1 MGKVALLS
9 QKDAIVELFVYQK
22 VSRKTNKLSPYWSF
36 FIPFFESIYTKR
48 VKFMGRKRKNSPNV
62 QVYGV
67 PFRVTEMKA
76 TTKGQT
82 RWYVSMREPD
92 GSVLHGENVGN
103 LITAK
108 NMTDAAIIKAA
119 EKIICKHSGQVL
131 EWLQSGQLRE
141 ATPELL
147 LLVLPE
153 ESIERVYGK
162 RDEKHRELVRQAVK
176 MLPPLPE
183 LQEKMEAVTFRA
195 VKAVAANQE
204 KGDILKRALNR
215 LYDEAVEQRLLKEN
229 MVKKLLVTVRS
240 EVEKADRNMRQRILT
255 FEEMRLLTD
264 LCIEGMK
271 TDIRY
276 AAVLLHLTTGVKTG
290 ELCGLNIDNLMRYKD
305 VVYIEIGAKYVQ
317 KRGKVAEW
325 KPYERE
331 SGKVRRIPCTP
342 LAQAALSVLLK
353 SRLEAGAKVD
363 APLIVGE
370 GGRRWD
376 VLKLRAFEKELLQ
389 KVVPEYAK
397 VSRTD
402 VIRASFEH
410 YCRAV
415 CGMSDGQTQ
424 KILGRK
430 AAQTYEEWYA
440 DYNARIALM
449 TLEAQLRRCH
459 KSLICDE
466 GKWHIAAHLHLRM
479 KRGASVQIQTEH
491 GVKIEKI

>member
-1 MGKVALLS
+1 M
-9 QKDAIVELFVYQK
+9 
-22 VSRKTNKLSPYWSF
+22 
-36 FIPFFESIYTKR
+36 
-48 VKFMGRKRKNSPNV
+48 
-62 QVYGV
+62 
-67 PFRVTEMKA
+67 TEMEMTA
-76 TTKGQT
+76 KGQD
-82 RWYVSMREPD
+82 RCYISMRQPD
-92 GSVLHGENVGN
+92 GSILHDKGVNK

-108 NMTDAAIIKAA
+108 GIKDAAVIKAA
-119 EKIICKHSGQVL
+119 ENIIRKHSGQVL
-131 EWLQSGQLRE
+131 GWLRAGQMKE

-162 RDEKHRELVRQAVK
+162 SDEEHRELVRQVVRI
-176 MLPPLPE
+176 LPPLPE
-183 LQEKMEAVTFRA
+183 LQKKMETMTLRA
-195 VKAVAANQE
+195 VKEVAANKE
-204 KGDILKRALNR
+204 KGDVLKRALNR
-215 LYDEAVEQRLLKEN
+215 LYDEAAIWGVIKEN
-229 MVKKLLVTVRS
+229 AAKKVLITVRS
-240 EVEKADRNMRQRILT
+240 EGEKADKNINQRALSL
-255 FEEMRLLTD
+255 EEMRMLTAS
-264 LCIEGMK
+264 CIEGMR
-271 TDIRY
+271 TDAKC

-376 VLKLRAFEKELLQ
+376 VLKLRAFEKEVLQ

-397 VSRTD
+397 ISRTD
-402 VIRASFEH
+402 VIRTSFEH
-410 YCRAV
+410 YCRV
-415 CGMSDGQTQ
+415 ICGMSDGSAQ
-424 KILGRK
+424 KLLGCK
-430 AAQTYEEWYA
+430 AAQTYEEWYC
-440 DYNARIALM
+440 DYSSKVALM

>member
-1 MGKVALLS
+1 
-9 QKDAIVELFVYQK
+9 
-22 VSRKTNKLSPYWSF
+22 
-36 FIPFFESIYTKR
+36 
-48 VKFMGRKRKNSPNV
+48 MGRKRKNSPNMKV
-62 QVYGV
+62 HGV
-67 PFRVTEMKA
+67 LFRVTEMEMTA
-76 TTKGQT
+76 KGQD
-82 RWYVSMREPD
+82 RCYISMRQPD
-92 GSVLHGENVGN
+92 GSILHDKGVNK

-108 NMTDAAIIKAA
+108 GIKDAAVIKAA
-119 EKIICKHSGQVL
+119 ENIIRKHSGQVL
-131 EWLQSGQLRE
+131 GWLRAGQMKE

-147 LLVLPE
+147 LIVLPE

-162 RDEKHRELVRQAVK
+162 SDEAHRELVRQAVRI
-176 MLPPLPE
+176 LPSLPK
-183 LQEKMEAVTFRA
+183 LQEKMETMTLRA
-195 VKAVAANQE
+195 VKEVAANKE
-204 KGDILKRALNR
+204 KGDVLKRALNR
-215 LYDEAVEQRLLKEN
+215 LYDEAAIWGVIKEN
-229 MVKKLLVTVRS
+229 TAKNVLITVRS

-264 LCIEGMK
+264 LCIEGMR
-271 TDIRY
+271 TDAKY

-305 VVYIEIGAKYVQ
+305 VVYIEIGAKSVQ

-325 KPYERE
+325 KPYDRE
-331 SGKVRRIPCTP
+331 SGKQRRIPCTP

-397 VSRTD
+397 ISRTD
-402 VIRASFEH
+402 LIRTSFEH

-424 KILGRK
+424 KILGCK

-440 DYNARIALM
+440 DYNSRVALI
-449 TLEAQLRRCH
+449 TLCAQLTRFHNLLAEKGDRW
-459 KSLICDE
+459 KV
-466 GKWHIAAHLHLRM
+466 AMHLHLRV
-479 KRGASVQIQTEH
+479 KRGASVKIQTEH
-491 GVKIEKI
+491 GIKIEKWQCVSREALFYACR

>member
-1 MGKVALLS
+1 MYIKKVNS
-9 QKDAIVELFVYQK
+9 
-22 VSRKTNKLSPYWSF
+22 KTNKRMAYWSF

-48 VKFMGRKRKNSPNV
+48 VGIVGRKCKNSPNMK
-62 QVYGV
+62 VYGV
-67 PFRVTEMKA
+67 PFRVTEMEMTA
-76 TTKGQT
+76 KGQD
-82 RWYVSMREPD
+82 RCYISMRQPD
-92 GSVLHGENVGN
+92 GSILHDKGVNK

-108 NMTDAAIIKAA
+108 GIKDAAVIKAA
-119 EKIICKHSGQVL
+119 ENIIRKHSGQVL
-131 EWLQSGQLRE
+131 EWLRAGRLKE

-162 RDEKHRELVRQAVK
+162 RDEKHRELVRQAVRI
-176 MLPPLPE
+176 LPPLPE
-183 LQEKMEAVTFRA
+183 LQEKMETVTLRA
-195 VKAVAANQE
+195 VKEVAANKE
-204 KGDILKRALNR
+204 EVAVLKRALNR
-215 LYDEAVEQRLLKEN
+215 LYDETVCWEIIEEN
-229 MVKKLLVTVRS
+229 VAKNVLITVRS
-240 EVEKADRNMRQRILT
+240 EGEKADKNINQRALSL
-255 FEEMRLLTD
+255 EEMRMLTA
-264 LCIEGMK
+264 LCIEGMEA
-271 TDIRY
+271 DIRY

-305 VVYIEIGAKYVQ
+305 VVYIAIGAKSAQ
-317 KRGKVAEW
+317 KRGKAAVW
-325 KPYERE
+325 KPYDRE
-331 SGKVRRIPCTP
+331 IGKLRRIPCTP

-376 VLKLRAFEKELLQ
+376 VLKLRAFEKEVLQ

-397 VSRTD
+397 ISRTD
-402 VIRASFEH
+402 VIRTSFEH

-424 KILGRK
+424 KILGCK

-440 DYNARIALM
+440 DYSARIALM

-459 KSLICDE
+459 KSLIYDE

>member
-1 MGKVALLS
+1 MYIKKVNS
-9 QKDAIVELFVYQK
+9 
-22 VSRKTNKLSPYWSF
+22 KTNKRMAYWSF

-48 VKFMGRKRKNSPNV
+48 VRIVGRKRKNSPNV

-76 TTKGQT
+76 TTKGQI

-92 GSVLHGENVGN
+92 GSVLHGENVGK
-103 LITAK
+103 LVTAK
-108 NMTDAAIIKAA
+108 SVKAEAVIKAA
-119 EKIICKHSGQVL
+119 ESIIRENSERVL
-131 EWLQSGQLRE
+131 EWLRAGRLKE

-162 RDEKHRELVRQAVK
+162 SDEEHRELVRQVVK
-176 MLPPLPE
+176 LLPPISE
-183 LQEKMEAVTFRA
+183 LQEKMETVTLRA
-195 VKAVAANQE
+195 VEKVVAVKE
-204 KGDILKRALNR
+204 KGSVVKRVLNR
-215 LYDEAVEQRLLKEN
+215 LYDEAVAQGILQEN
-229 MVKKLLVTVRS
+229 NVKKLLVTVRS
-240 EVEKADRNMRQRILT
+240 EGEKADKNINQRALSL
-255 FEEMRLLTD
+255 EEMRMLTA
-264 LCIEGMK
+264 LCIEGMQ

-276 AAVLLHLTTGVKTG
+276 ATVLLHLTTGVKTG

-305 VVYIEIGAKYVQ
+305 AVYIEIGAKSVQ
-317 KRGKVAEW
+317 NRGKVAEW

-331 SGKVRRIPCTP
+331 SGKLRRIPCTP

-353 SRLEAGAKVD
+353 PRLEAGAKVD

-376 VLKLRAFEKELLQ
+376 VLKLRAFEKEVLQ

-397 VSRTD
+397 ISRTD
-402 VIRASFEH
+402 VIRTSFEH
-410 YCRAV
+410 YCRAA

-424 KILGRK
+424 KILGCK

-440 DYNARIALM
+440 DYSARIALM
-449 TLEAQLRRCH
+449 TLDAQLRRYH
-459 KSLICDE
+459 NLLTEKEDRW
-466 GKWHIAAHLHLRM
+466 KVAMHLHLRV
-479 KRGASVQIQTEH
+479 KRGASVKIQTEH

>member
-1 MGKVALLS
+1 M
-9 QKDAIVELFVYQK
+9 
-22 VSRKTNKLSPYWSF
+22 
-36 FIPFFESIYTKR
+36 
-48 VKFMGRKRKNSPNV
+48 
-62 QVYGV
+62 
-67 PFRVTEMKA
+67 TEMEMTA
-76 TTKGQT
+76 KGQD
-82 RWYVSMREPD
+82 RCYISMRQPD
-92 GSVLHGENVGN
+92 GSILHGEGVSK
-103 LITAK
+103 LVTAK
-108 NMTDAAIIKAA
+108 SVKAEVVIKAA
-119 EKIICKHSGQVL
+119 ENIICKHSNMVL
-131 EWLQSGQLRE
+131 EWLRSGQLKE

-153 ESIERVYGK
+153 ESVTSIYGK
-162 RDEKHRELVRQAVK
+162 NDERRRELVRCAAK
-176 MLPPLPE
+176 LLPPLPE

-195 VKAVAANQE
+195 VEKVAVNRGEDDA
-204 KGDILKRALNR
+204 LKRALNR
-215 LYDEAVEQRLLKEN
+215 LYDEAVAQGILQEN
-229 MVKKLLVTVRS
+229 NVKKLLVTVRS
-240 EVEKADRNMRQRILT
+240 EGEKADKNINQRALSL
-255 FEEMRLLTD
+255 EEMRMLTA
-264 LCIEGMK
+264 LCIEGMQ

-276 AAVLLHLTTGVKTG
+276 AAILLHLTTGVKTG

-353 SRLEAGAKVD
+353 PRLEAGAKVD

-376 VLKLRAFEKELLQ
+376 VLKLRAFEKEVLQ
-389 KVVPEYAK
+389 KAVPEYAK
-397 VSRTD
+397 ISRTD
-402 VIRASFEH
+402 VIRTSFEH

-424 KILGRK
+424 KILGCK

-440 DYNARIALM
+440 DYSARIALM
-449 TLEAQLRRCH
+449 TLDAQLRRYH
-459 KSLICDE
+459 NLLT
-466 GKWHIAAHLHLRM
+466 GKEDRWKVAMHLHLRV
-479 KRGASVQIQTEH
+479 KRGASVKIQTEH

>member
-1 MGKVALLS
+1 MYIKKVNS
-9 QKDAIVELFVYQK
+9 
-22 VSRKTNKLSPYWSF
+22 KTNKRMAYWSF

-48 VKFMGRKRKNSPNV
+48 VRIVGRKRKNSPNV

-76 TTKGQT
+76 TTKGQI

-92 GSVLHGENVGN
+92 GSVLHGENVGK
-103 LITAK
+103 LVTAK
-108 NMTDAAIIKAA
+108 SVKAEAVIKAA
-119 EKIICKHSGQVL
+119 ESIIRENSERVL
-131 EWLQSGQLRE
+131 EWLRVGRLKE

-162 RDEKHRELVRQAVK
+162 SDEEHRELVRQVVK
-176 MLPPLPE
+176 LLPPISE
-183 LQEKMEAVTFRA
+183 LQEKMETVTLRA
-195 VKAVAANQE
+195 VEKVVAVKE
-204 KGDILKRALNR
+204 KGSVVKRVLNR
-215 LYDEAVEQRLLKEN
+215 LYDEAAIWGVIKEN
-229 MVKKLLVTVRS
+229 AAKKVLITVRS
-240 EVEKADRNMRQRILT
+240 EGEKADKNINQRALSL
-255 FEEMRLLTD
+255 EEMRMLTAS
-264 LCIEGMK
+264 CIEGMR
-271 TDIRY
+271 TDAKC

-376 VLKLRAFEKELLQ
+376 VLKLRAFEKEVLQ

-397 VSRTD
+397 ISRTD
-402 VIRASFEH
+402 VIRTSFEH
-410 YCRAV
+410 YCRV
-415 CGMSDGQTQ
+415 ICGMSDGSAQ
-424 KILGRK
+424 KLLGCK
-430 AAQTYEEWYA
+430 AAQTYEEWYC
-440 DYNARIALM
+440 DYSSKVALM

>member
-1 MGKVALLS
+1 MV
-9 QKDAIVELFVYQK
+9 
-22 VSRKTNKLSPYWSF
+22 F

-48 VKFMGRKRKNSPNV
+48 VRIVGRKRKNSPNMKV
-62 QVYGV
+62 HGV
-67 PFRVTEMKA
+67 LFRVTEMEMTA
-76 TTKGQT
+76 KGQD
-82 RWYVSMREPD
+82 RCYISMRQPD
-92 GSVLHGENVGN
+92 GSILHDKGVNK

-108 NMTDAAIIKAA
+108 GIKDAAVIKAA
-119 EKIICKHSGQVL
+119 ENIIRKHSGQVL
-131 EWLQSGQLRE
+131 GWLRAGRLQK
-141 ATPELL
+141 ATPTLL

-162 RDEKHRELVRQAVK
+162 SDEAHRELVRQAVRI
-176 MLPPLPE
+176 LPPLPE
-183 LQEKMEAVTFRA
+183 LQEKMETMTLRA
-195 VKAVAANQE
+195 VKEVAANKE
-204 KGDILKRALNR
+204 EVDVLKRALNR
-215 LYDEAVEQRLLKEN
+215 LYDEAANWGVIKEN
-229 MVKKLLVTVRS
+229 AAKKVLITVRS
-240 EVEKADRNMRQRILT
+240 EGEKADKNINQRALSL
-255 FEEMRLLTD
+255 EEMRMLTA
-264 LCIEGMK
+264 LCIEGMQ

-276 AAVLLHLTTGVKTG
+276 ASVLLHLTTGVKTG

-305 VVYIEIGAKYVQ
+305 VVYIEIGAKSVQ

-353 SRLEAGAKVD
+353 PRLEVDAKVD
-363 APLIVGE
+363 APLIVDE
-370 GGRRWD
+370 NRRRWD

-397 VSRTD
+397 ISRTD
-402 VIRASFEH
+402 VIRTSFEY

-415 CGMSDGQTQ
+415 CGMPDGQVQ
-424 KILGRK
+424 KILGCK
-430 AAQTYEEWYA
+430 ATQTYEEWYA

-466 GKWHIAAHLHLRM
+466 GKWHIAAHLHLRV
-479 KRGASVQIQTEH
+479 KRGASVKIQTEH
-491 GVKIEKI
+491 GIKIEKW

>member
-1 MGKVALLS
+1 
-9 QKDAIVELFVYQK
+9 
-22 VSRKTNKLSPYWSF
+22 
-36 FIPFFESIYTKR
+36 
-48 VKFMGRKRKNSPNV
+48 MGRKCKNSPNM

-76 TTKGQT
+76 TTKGQI
-82 RWYVSMREPD
+82 RWYISMREPD
-92 GSVLHGENVGN
+92 GSVLHGENVGK
-103 LITAK
+103 LVTAK
-108 NMTDAAIIKAA
+108 SMKAEVVIKAT
-119 EKIICKHSGQVL
+119 ESIIRENGERVL
-131 EWLQSGQLRE
+131 EWLRAGRLKE

-162 RDEKHRELVRQAVK
+162 CDEKHRELVRQVVRI
-176 MLPPLPE
+176 LPPLPE
-183 LQEKMEAVTFRA
+183 LQENMETMTLRA
-195 VKAVAANQE
+195 VKEVAANKE
-204 KGDILKRALNR
+204 KGDVLKRALNR
-215 LYDEAVEQRLLKEN
+215 LYDEAAIWGVIKEN
-229 MVKKLLVTVRS
+229 TAKNVLITVRS
-240 EVEKADRNMRQRILT
+240 EGEKADRNMNQRSLALD
-255 FEEMRLLTD
+255 EMRMLTAS
-264 LCIEGMK
+264 CIEGMR
-271 TDIRY
+271 TDAKY

-397 VSRTD
+397 ISRTD
-402 VIRASFEH
+402 VIRTSFEY

-415 CGMSDGQTQ
+415 CGMPDGQVQ
-424 KILGRK
+424 KILGCK
-430 AAQTYEEWYA
+430 ATQAYEEWYA

>member
-1 MGKVALLS
+1 MYIKKVNS
-9 QKDAIVELFVYQK
+9 
-22 VSRKTNKLSPYWSF
+22 KTNKRMAYWSF

-48 VKFMGRKRKNSPNV
+48 VRIVGRKRKNSPNV

-76 TTKGQT
+76 TTKGQI

-92 GSVLHGENVGN
+92 GSVLHGENVGK
-103 LITAK
+103 LVTAK
-108 NMTDAAIIKAA
+108 SVKAEAVIKAA
-119 EKIICKHSGQVL
+119 ESIIRENSERVL
-131 EWLQSGQLRE
+131 EWLRVGRLKE

-162 RDEKHRELVRQAVK
+162 SDEEHRELVRQVVK
-176 MLPPLPE
+176 LLPPISE
-183 LQEKMEAVTFRA
+183 LQEKMETVTLRA
-195 VKAVAANQE
+195 VEKVVAVKE
-204 KGDILKRALNR
+204 KGSVVKRVLNR
-215 LYDEAVEQRLLKEN
+215 LYDEAAIWGVIKEN
-229 MVKKLLVTVRS
+229 AAKKVLITVRS
-240 EVEKADRNMRQRILT
+240 EGEKADKNINQRALSL
-255 FEEMRLLTD
+255 EEMRMLTASCAS
-264 LCIEGMK
+264 CIEGMR
-271 TDIRY
+271 TDAKC

-376 VLKLRAFEKELLQ
+376 VLKLRAFEKEVLQ

-397 VSRTD
+397 ISRTD
-402 VIRASFEH
+402 VIRTSFEH

-424 KILGRK
+424 KILGCK

-440 DYNARIALM
+440 DYSARIALM
-449 TLEAQLRRCH
+449 TLDAQLRRYH
-459 KSLICDE
+459 NLLTEKEDRW
-466 GKWHIAAHLHLRM
+466 KVAMHLHLRV
-479 KRGASVQIQTEH
+479 KRGASVKIQTEH

>member
-1 MGKVALLS
+1 M
-9 QKDAIVELFVYQK
+9 
-22 VSRKTNKLSPYWSF
+22 
-36 FIPFFESIYTKR
+36 
-48 VKFMGRKRKNSPNV
+48 
-62 QVYGV
+62 
-67 PFRVTEMKA
+67 TEMKA
-76 TTKGQT
+76 TTKGQI

-92 GSVLHGENVGN
+92 GSVLHGENVGK
-103 LITAK
+103 LVTAK
-108 NMTDAAIIKAA
+108 SMKAEVVIKAT
-119 EKIICKHSGQVL
+119 ESIIRENGERVL
-131 EWLQSGQLRE
+131 EWLRAGQMKE

-162 RDEKHRELVRQAVK
+162 CDEKHRELVRQVVRI
-176 MLPPLPE
+176 LPPLPE

-195 VKAVAANQE
+195 VEKVAVNRGEDDA
-204 KGDILKRALNR
+204 LKRALNR
-215 LYDEAVEQRLLKEN
+215 LYDEAVAQGILQEN
-229 MVKKLLVTVRS
+229 NVKKLLVTVRS
-240 EVEKADRNMRQRILT
+240 EGEKADKNINQRALSL
-255 FEEMRLLTD
+255 EEMRMLTA
-264 LCIEGMK
+264 LCIEGMQ

-276 AAVLLHLTTGVKTG
+276 ASVLLHLTTGVKTG

-305 VVYIEIGAKYVQ
+305 AVYIEIGAKSVQ
-317 KRGKVAEW
+317 NRGKVAEW

-397 VSRTD
+397 IARTD
-402 VIRASFEH
+402 VIRTSFEY
-410 YCRAV
+410 YCRAI
-415 CGMSDGQTQ
+415 CGMTDGQVQ
-424 KILGRK
+424 KILGCK
-430 AAQTYEEWYA
+430 AGQTYEEWYA
-440 DYNARIALM
+440 DYNSRVALI
-449 TLEAQLRRCH
+449 TLCAQLTRFHNLLVEKGDRW
-459 KSLICDE
+459 KV
-466 GKWHIAAHLHLRM
+466 AMHLHLRV
-479 KRGASVQIQTEH
+479 KRGASVKIQTEH

>member
-1 MGKVALLS
+1 
-9 QKDAIVELFVYQK
+9 
-22 VSRKTNKLSPYWSF
+22 
-36 FIPFFESIYTKR
+36 
-48 VKFMGRKRKNSPNV
+48 MGRKRKNSPNMK
-62 QVYGV
+62 VYGV

-76 TTKGQT
+76 TTKGQI

-92 GSVLHGENVGN
+92 GSVLHGENVGK
-103 LITAK
+103 LVTAK
-108 NMTDAAIIKAA
+108 NMKAEVVIKAT
-119 EKIICKHSGQVL
+119 ESIIRENGERVL
-131 EWLQSGQLRE
+131 EWLRVGRLKE

-147 LLVLPE
+147 LLALPE

-162 RDEKHRELVRQAVK
+162 SDEEHRELVRQVVK
-176 MLPPLPE
+176 LLPPISE
-183 LQEKMEAVTFRA
+183 LQEKMETVTLRA
-195 VKAVAANQE
+195 VEKVVAVKE
-204 KGDILKRALNR
+204 KGSVVKRALNR
-215 LYDEAVEQRLLKEN
+215 LYDEAVAQGILQEN
-229 MVKKLLVTVRS
+229 NVKKLLVTVRS
-240 EVEKADRNMRQRILT
+240 EGEKADKNINQRALSL
-255 FEEMRLLTD
+255 EEMRMLTA
-264 LCIEGMK
+264 LCIEGMQ

-276 AAVLLHLTTGVKTG
+276 ATVLLHLTTGVKTG

-305 VVYIEIGAKYVQ
+305 AVYIEIGAKSVQ
-317 KRGKVAEW
+317 NRGKVAEW

-331 SGKVRRIPCTP
+331 SGKLRRIPCTP

-353 SRLEAGAKVD
+353 PRLEAGAKVD

-397 VSRTD
+397 ISRTD
-402 VIRASFEH
+402 VIRTSFEH
-410 YCRAV
+410 YCRV
-415 CGMSDGQTQ
+415 ICGMSDGSAQ
-424 KILGRK
+424 KLLGCK
-430 AAQTYEEWYA
+430 AAQTYEEWYC
-440 DYNARIALM
+440 DYSSKVALM

>member
-1 MGKVALLS
+1 
-9 QKDAIVELFVYQK
+9 
-22 VSRKTNKLSPYWSF
+22 
-36 FIPFFESIYTKR
+36 
-48 VKFMGRKRKNSPNV
+48 MGRKRKNSPNMK
-62 QVYGV
+62 VYGV

-76 TTKGQT
+76 TTKGQI

-92 GSVLHGENVGN
+92 GSVLHGENVGK
-103 LITAK
+103 LVTAK
-108 NMTDAAIIKAA
+108 SMKAEAVIKAA
-119 EKIICKHSGQVL
+119 ESIIRENSERVL
-131 EWLQSGQLRE
+131 EWLRVGRLKE

-162 RDEKHRELVRQAVK
+162 SDEEHRELVRQVVK
-176 MLPPLPE
+176 LLPPISE
-183 LQEKMEAVTFRA
+183 LQEKMETVTLRA
-195 VKAVAANQE
+195 VEKVVAVKE
-204 KGDILKRALNR
+204 KGSVVKRVLNR
-215 LYDEAVEQRLLKEN
+215 LYDEAAIWGVIKEN
-229 MVKKLLVTVRS
+229 AAKKVLITVRS
-240 EVEKADRNMRQRILT
+240 EGEKADKNINQRALSL
-255 FEEMRLLTD
+255 EEMRMLTAS
-264 LCIEGMK
+264 CIEGMR
-271 TDIRY
+271 TDAKC

-376 VLKLRAFEKELLQ
+376 VLKLRAFEKEVLQ

-397 VSRTD
+397 ISRTD
-402 VIRASFEH
+402 VIRTSFEH
-410 YCRAV
+410 YCRV
-415 CGMSDGQTQ
+415 ICGMSDGSAQ
-424 KILGRK
+424 KLLGCK
-430 AAQTYEEWYA
+430 AAQTYEEWYC
-440 DYNARIALM
+440 DYSSKVALM

>member
-1 MGKVALLS
+1 
-9 QKDAIVELFVYQK
+9 
-22 VSRKTNKLSPYWSF
+22 
-36 FIPFFESIYTKR
+36 
-48 VKFMGRKRKNSPNV
+48 MGRKRKNSPNEKV
-62 QVYGV
+62 HGV
-67 PFRVTEMKA
+67 SFRVTEMGM
-76 TTKGQT
+76 TTKGQA
-82 RWYVSMREPD
+82 RCYISMRQPD
-92 GSVLHGENVGN
+92 GSILHGKGVNK

-108 NMTDAAIIKAA
+108 GIKDAAVIKAA
-119 EKIICKHSGQVL
+119 ENIIRKHSGQVL

-162 RDEKHRELVRQAVK
+162 SDEEHRELVRQVVK
-176 MLPPLPE
+176 LLPPISE
-183 LQEKMEAVTFRA
+183 LQEKMETVTLRA
-195 VKAVAANQE
+195 VEKVVAVKE
-204 KGDILKRALNR
+204 KGSVVKRVLNR
-215 LYDEAVEQRLLKEN
+215 LYDEAAIWGVIKEN
-229 MVKKLLVTVRS
+229 AAKKVLITVRS
-240 EVEKADRNMRQRILT
+240 EGEKADKNINQRALSL
-255 FEEMRLLTD
+255 EEMRMLTAS
-264 LCIEGMK
+264 CIEGMR
-271 TDIRY
+271 TDAKC

-376 VLKLRAFEKELLQ
+376 VLKLRAFEKEVLQ

-397 VSRTD
+397 ISRTD
-402 VIRASFEH
+402 VIRTSFEH
-410 YCRAV
+410 YCRV
-415 CGMSDGQTQ
+415 ICGMSDGSAQ
-424 KILGRK
+424 KLLGCK
-430 AAQTYEEWYA
+430 AAQTYEEWYC
-440 DYNARIALM
+440 DYSSKVALM

>member
-1 MGKVALLS
+1 
-9 QKDAIVELFVYQK
+9 
-22 VSRKTNKLSPYWSF
+22 
-36 FIPFFESIYTKR
+36 
-48 VKFMGRKRKNSPNV
+48 MGRKRKNSPNMK
-62 QVYGV
+62 VYGV

-76 TTKGQT
+76 TTKGQI

-92 GSVLHGENVGN
+92 GSVLHGENVGK
-103 LITAK
+103 LVTAK
-108 NMTDAAIIKAA
+108 SIKAEA
-119 EKIICKHSGQVL
+119 VIKATESIIRENGERVL
-131 EWLQSGQLRE
+131 EWLRAGRLKE

-147 LLVLPE
+147 LLALPE

-162 RDEKHRELVRQAVK
+162 SDEEHRELVRQVVK
-176 MLPPLPE
+176 LLPPISE
-183 LQEKMEAVTFRA
+183 LQEKMETVTLRA
-195 VKAVAANQE
+195 VEKVVAVKE
-204 KGDILKRALNR
+204 KGSVVKRVLNR
-215 LYDEAVEQRLLKEN
+215 LYDEAVAQGILQEN
-229 MVKKLLVTVRS
+229 NVKKLLVTVRS
-240 EVEKADRNMRQRILT
+240 EGEKADKNINQRALSL
-255 FEEMRLLTD
+255 EEMRMLTA
-264 LCIEGMK
+264 LCIEGMQ

-276 AAVLLHLTTGVKTG
+276 ASVLLHLTTGVKTG

-305 VVYIEIGAKYVQ
+305 AVYIEIGAKSVQ
-317 KRGKVAEW
+317 NRGKVAEW

-376 VLKLRAFEKELLQ
+376 VLKLRAFEKEVLQ

-397 VSRTD
+397 ISRTD
-402 VIRASFEH
+402 VIRTSFEH
-410 YCRAV
+410 YCRV
-415 CGMSDGQTQ
+415 ICGMSDGSAQ
-424 KILGRK
+424 KLLGCK
-430 AAQTYEEWYA
+430 AAQTYEEWYC
-440 DYNARIALM
+440 DYSSKVALM

>member
-1 MGKVALLS
+1 MYIKKVNS
-9 QKDAIVELFVYQK
+9 
-22 VSRKTNKLSPYWSF
+22 KTNKRMAYWSF

-48 VKFMGRKRKNSPNV
+48 VRIVGRKRKNSPNV

-76 TTKGQT
+76 TTKGQI

-92 GSVLHGENVGN
+92 GSVLHGENVGK
-103 LITAK
+103 LVTAK
-108 NMTDAAIIKAA
+108 SVKAEAVIKAA
-119 EKIICKHSGQVL
+119 ESIIRENSERVL
-131 EWLQSGQLRE
+131 EWLRVGRLKE

-162 RDEKHRELVRQAVK
+162 SDEEHRELVRQVVK
-176 MLPPLPE
+176 LLPPISE
-183 LQEKMEAVTFRA
+183 LQEKMETVTLRA
-195 VKAVAANQE
+195 VEKVVAVKE
-204 KGDILKRALNR
+204 KGSVVKRVLNR
-215 LYDEAVEQRLLKEN
+215 LYDEAAIWGVIKEN
-229 MVKKLLVTVRS
+229 AAKKVLITVRS
-240 EVEKADRNMRQRILT
+240 EGEKADKNINQRALSL
-255 FEEMRLLTD
+255 EEMRMLTAS
-264 LCIEGMK
+264 CIEGMR
-271 TDIRY
+271 TDAKC

-376 VLKLRAFEKELLQ
+376 VLKLRAFEKEVLQ

-397 VSRTD
+397 ISRTD
-402 VIRASFEH
+402 VIRTSFEH

-424 KILGRK
+424 KILGCK

-440 DYNARIALM
+440 DYSARIALM
-449 TLEAQLRRCH
+449 TLDAQLRRYH
-459 KSLICDE
+459 NLLTEKEDRW
-466 GKWHIAAHLHLRM
+466 KVAMHLHLRV
-479 KRGASVQIQTEH
+479 KRGASV
-491 GVKIEKI
+491 KIEKI

>member
-1 MGKVALLS
+1 MKEM
-9 QKDAIVELFVYQK
+9 QKTL
-22 VSRKTNKLSPYWSF
+22 
-36 FIPFFESIYTKR
+36 
-48 VKFMGRKRKNSPNV
+48 
-62 QVYGV
+62 
-67 PFRVTEMKA
+67 
-76 TTKGQT
+76 KGQS
-82 RWYVSMREPD
+82 RYYIRMWKPD
-92 GSVLHGENVGN
+92 GAMLHGKEAEKLV
-103 LITAK
+103 TAK
-108 NMTDAAIIKAA
+108 SMTDTTVIKAA
-119 EKIICKHSGQVL
+119 ENIICKHSRQVL
-131 EWLQSGQLRE
+131 EWLRAGQMKE

-162 RDEKHRELVRQAVK
+162 SDEAHRELVRQAVK

-215 LYDEAVEQRLLKEN
+215 LYDEVVEQRLLKEN

-276 AAVLLHLTTGVKTG
+276 AAMLLHLTTGVKTG
-290 ELCGLNIDNLMRYKD
+290 ELCGLNIGDLMRYKD
-305 VVYIEIGAKYVQ
+305 VVYIEIGAKSVQ

-331 SGKVRRIPCTP
+331 SGKLRRIPCTP

-353 SRLEAGAKVD
+353 PRLEVGTKVD
-363 APLIVGE
+363 APLIVDE
-370 GGRRWD
+370 DRRRWD

-397 VSRTD
+397 ISRTD
-402 VIRASFEH
+402 LIRTSFEH
-410 YCRAV
+410 YCRAI
-415 CGMSDGQTQ
+415 CGMTDGQVQ
-424 KILGRK
+424 KILGCK
-430 AAQTYEEWYA
+430 AGQTYEEWYA
-440 DYNARIALM
+440 DYNSRVALI
-449 TLEAQLRRCH
+449 TLCAQLTRFHNLLAEKGDRW
-459 KSLICDE
+459 KV
-466 GKWHIAAHLHLRM
+466 AMHLHLRV
-479 KRGASVQIQTEH
+479 KRGASVKIQTEH
-491 GVKIEKI
+491 GIKIEKW

>member
-1 MGKVALLS
+1 MKVH
-9 QKDAIVELFVYQK
+9 
-22 VSRKTNKLSPYWSF
+22 
-36 FIPFFESIYTKR
+36 
-48 VKFMGRKRKNSPNV
+48 
-62 QVYGV
+62 GV
-67 PFRVTEMKA
+67 LFRVTEMEMTA
-76 TTKGQT
+76 KGQD
-82 RWYVSMREPD
+82 RCYISMRQPD
-92 GSVLHGENVGN
+92 GSILHDKGVNK

-108 NMTDAAIIKAA
+108 GIKDAAVIKAA
-119 EKIICKHSGQVL
+119 ENIIRKHSGQVL
-131 EWLQSGQLRE
+131 GWLRAGRLKE
-141 ATPELL
+141 ATSELL
-147 LLVLPE
+147 LLALPE

-162 RDEKHRELVRQAVK
+162 SDEEHRELVRQVVK
-176 MLPPLPE
+176 LLPPISE
-183 LQEKMEAVTFRA
+183 LQEKMETVTLRA
-195 VKAVAANQE
+195 VEKVVAVKE
-204 KGDILKRALNR
+204 KGSVVKRVLNR
-215 LYDEAVEQRLLKEN
+215 LYDEAVSWGIIEEN
-229 MVKKLLVTVRS
+229 RAKKVLIAVRS
-240 EVEKADRNMRQRILT
+240 EGEKADKNLNQRALSL
-255 FEEMRLLTD
+255 EEMRMLTA
-264 LCIEGMK
+264 LCIEGMEA
-271 TDIRY
+271 DIRY

-290 ELCGLNIDNLMRYKD
+290 ELCGLNIGDLMRYKD

-397 VSRTD
+397 ISRTD
-402 VIRASFEH
+402 VIRTSFEH

-424 KILGRK
+424 KILGCK

-440 DYNARIALM
+440 DYSARIALM
-449 TLEAQLRRCH
+449 TLDAQLRRYH
-459 KSLICDE
+459 NLLTKKEDRW
-466 GKWHIAAHLHLRM
+466 KVAMHLHLRV
-479 KRGASVQIQTEH
+479 KRGASVKIQTEH

>member
-1 MGKVALLS
+1 MWK
-9 QKDAIVELFVYQK
+9 
-22 VSRKTNKLSPYWSF
+22 
-36 FIPFFESIYTKR
+36 
-48 VKFMGRKRKNSPNV
+48 
-62 QVYGV
+62 
-67 PFRVTEMKA
+67 
-76 TTKGQT
+76 
-82 RWYVSMREPD
+82 PD
-92 GSVLHGENVGN
+92 GAMLHGKEAEKLV
-103 LITAK
+103 TAK
-108 NMTDAAIIKAA
+108 SMTDTTVIKAA
-119 EKIICKHSGQVL
+119 ENIICKHSRQVL
-131 EWLQSGQLRE
+131 EWLQAGRLKE

-162 RDEKHRELVRQAVK
+162 SDEAHRELVRQAVK

-183 LQEKMEAVTFRA
+183 LQEKMETMTLRA
-195 VKAVAANQE
+195 VKEVAANKE
-204 KGDILKRALNR
+204 KGDVLKRTLNR
-215 LYDEAVEQRLLKEN
+215 LYDEAAIWGVIKEN
-229 MVKKLLVTVRS
+229 TAKNVLITVRS
-240 EVEKADRNMRQRILT
+240 ESEKADRNINQRILT
-255 FEEMRLLTD
+255 IEEMRLLTA
-264 LCIEGMK
+264 LCIEGME
-271 TDIRY
+271 TDTRY

-290 ELCGLNIDNLMRYKD
+290 ELCGLNTDNLMRYKD
-305 VVYIEIGAKYVQ
+305 VVYIEIGAKSVQ

-353 SRLEAGAKVD
+353 QRLEVGAKVN

-397 VSRTD
+397 ISRTD
-402 VIRASFEH
+402 VIRTSFEY

-415 CGMSDGQTQ
+415 CGMPDGQVQ
-424 KILGRK
+424 KILGCK
-430 AAQTYEEWYA
+430 ATQTYEEWYA

-459 KSLICDE
+459 KRLICDE

>member
-1 MGKVALLS
+1 
-9 QKDAIVELFVYQK
+9 
-22 VSRKTNKLSPYWSF
+22 
-36 FIPFFESIYTKR
+36 
-48 VKFMGRKRKNSPNV
+48 MGRKRKNSPNEKV
-62 QVYGV
+62 HGV
-67 PFRVTEMKA
+67 PFRVTEMGM
-76 TTKGQT
+76 TTKGQA
-82 RWYVSMREPD
+82 RCYISMRQPD
-92 GSVLHGENVGN
+92 GSILHGKGVNK

-108 NMTDAAIIKAA
+108 GIKDAAVIKAA
-119 EKIICKHSGQVL
+119 ENIIRKHSGQVL
-131 EWLQSGQLRE
+131 GWLRAGQMKE

-162 RDEKHRELVRQAVK
+162 SDEAHRELVRQAVK

-264 LCIEGMK
+264 LCIEGMR
-271 TDIRY
+271 TDAKC

-305 VVYIEIGAKYVQ
+305 VVYIAIGAKSAQ
-317 KRGKVAEW
+317 KRGKAAVW
-325 KPYERE
+325 KPYDRE
-331 SGKVRRIPCTP
+331 SGKLRRIPCTP

-353 SRLEAGAKVD
+353 PRLAAGAKVD

-370 GGRRWD
+370 DGRRWD

-397 VSRTD
+397 ISRTD
-402 VIRASFEH
+402 VIRTSFEH
-410 YCRAV
+410 YCRV
-415 CGMSDGQTQ
+415 ICGMSDGSAQ
-424 KILGRK
+424 KLLGCK
-430 AAQTYEEWYA
+430 AAQTYEEWYC
-440 DYNARIALM
+440 DYSSKVALM

>member
-1 MGKVALLS
+1 
-9 QKDAIVELFVYQK
+9 
-22 VSRKTNKLSPYWSF
+22 
-36 FIPFFESIYTKR
+36 
-48 VKFMGRKRKNSPNV
+48 
-62 QVYGV
+62 
-67 PFRVTEMKA
+67 MKA
-76 TTKGQT
+76 EA
-82 RWYVSMREPD
+82 V
-92 GSVLHGENVGN
+92 
-103 LITAK
+103 
-108 NMTDAAIIKAA
+108 IKAA
-119 EKIICKHSGQVL
+119 ESIIRENSERVL
-131 EWLQSGQLRE
+131 EWLRVGRLKE

-162 RDEKHRELVRQAVK
+162 SDEEHRELVRQVVK
-176 MLPPLPE
+176 LLPPISE
-183 LQEKMEAVTFRA
+183 LQEKMETVTLRA
-195 VKAVAANQE
+195 VEKVVAVKE
-204 KGDILKRALNR
+204 KGSVVKRVLNR
-215 LYDEAVEQRLLKEN
+215 LYDEAVSWGIIEEN
-229 MVKKLLVTVRS
+229 RAKKVLIAVRS
-240 EVEKADRNMRQRILT
+240 EGEKADKNINQRALSL
-255 FEEMRLLTD
+255 EEMRMLTAS
-264 LCIEGMK
+264 CIEGMR
-271 TDIRY
+271 TDAKC

-376 VLKLRAFEKELLQ
+376 VLKLRAFEKEVLQ

-397 VSRTD
+397 ISRTD
-402 VIRASFEH
+402 VIRTSFEH

-424 KILGRK
+424 KILGCK

-440 DYNARIALM
+440 DYSARIALM
-449 TLEAQLRRCH
+449 TLDAQLRRYH
-459 KSLICDE
+459 NLLTEKEDRW
-466 GKWHIAAHLHLRM
+466 KVAMHLHLRV
-479 KRGASVQIQTEH
+479 KRGASVKIQTEH

>member
-1 MGKVALLS
+1 M
-9 QKDAIVELFVYQK
+9 
-22 VSRKTNKLSPYWSF
+22 
-36 FIPFFESIYTKR
+36 
-48 VKFMGRKRKNSPNV
+48 
-62 QVYGV
+62 
-67 PFRVTEMKA
+67 
-76 TTKGQT
+76 
-82 RWYVSMREPD
+82 
-92 GSVLHGENVGN
+92 
-103 LITAK
+103 
-108 NMTDAAIIKAA
+108 
-119 EKIICKHSGQVL
+119 
-131 EWLQSGQLRE
+131 
-141 ATPELL
+141 
-147 LLVLPE
+147 
-153 ESIERVYGK
+153 
-162 RDEKHRELVRQAVK
+162 
-176 MLPPLPE
+176 
-183 LQEKMEAVTFRA
+183 
-195 VKAVAANQE
+195 
-204 KGDILKRALNR
+204 
-215 LYDEAVEQRLLKEN
+215 
-229 MVKKLLVTVRS
+229 RS

-290 ELCGLNIDNLMRYKD
+290 ELCGLNIGDLMRYKD
-305 VVYIEIGAKYVQ
+305 VVYIEIGAKSVQ

-331 SGKVRRIPCTP
+331 SGKLRRIPCTP

-397 VSRTD
+397 ISRTD
-402 VIRASFEH
+402 VIRTSFEY

-415 CGMSDGQTQ
+415 CGMPDGQVQ
-424 KILGRK
+424 KILGCK
-430 AAQTYEEWYA
+430 ATQTYEEWYA

-449 TLEAQLRRCH
+449 TLEAQLWRCH

>member
-1 MGKVALLS
+1 MV
-9 QKDAIVELFVYQK
+9 
-22 VSRKTNKLSPYWSF
+22 F

-48 VKFMGRKRKNSPNV
+48 VRIVGRKRKNSPNV

-76 TTKGQT
+76 TTKGQI

-92 GSVLHGENVGN
+92 GSVLHGENIGKLV
-103 LITAK
+103 TAK
-108 NMTDAAIIKAA
+108 SIKAEVVIKA
-119 EKIICKHSGQVL
+119 TESIIRENSERVL
-131 EWLQSGQLRE
+131 EWLRVGRLKE

-162 RDEKHRELVRQAVK
+162 SDEEHRELVRQVVRI
-176 MLPPLPE
+176 LPPLPE
-183 LQEKMEAVTFRA
+183 LQEKMETMTLRA
-195 VKAVAANQE
+195 VKEVAANKE
-204 KGDILKRALNR
+204 EVDVLKRALNR
-215 LYDEAVEQRLLKEN
+215 LYDEAANWGVIKEN
-229 MVKKLLVTVRS
+229 AAKKVLITVRS
-240 EVEKADRNMRQRILT
+240 EGEKADKNINQRALSL
-255 FEEMRLLTD
+255 EEMRMLTA
-264 LCIEGMK
+264 LCIEGMQ

-276 AAVLLHLTTGVKTG
+276 ASVLLHLTTGVKTG

-305 VVYIEIGAKYVQ
+305 VVYIEIGAKSVQ

-331 SGKVRRIPCTP
+331 SGKLRRIPCTP
-342 LAQAALSVLLK
+342 LAQAALNVLLK

-376 VLKLRAFEKELLQ
+376 VLKLRAFEKEVLQ

-397 VSRTD
+397 ISRTD
-402 VIRASFEH
+402 VIRTSFEH

-424 KILGRK
+424 KILGCK
-430 AAQTYEEWYA
+430 AAQTYEEWYC
-440 DYNARIALM
+440 DYSSKVALM

>member
-1 MGKVALLS
+1 MV
-9 QKDAIVELFVYQK
+9 FFYTYF
-22 VSRKTNKLSPYWSF
+22 SRV
-36 FIPFFESIYTKR
+36 YTKR
-48 VKFMGRKRKNSPNV
+48 VGIVGRKCKNSPNMKV
-62 QVYGV
+62 HGV
-67 PFRVTEMKA
+67 LFRVTEMEMTA
-76 TTKGQT
+76 KGQD
-82 RWYVSMREPD
+82 RCYISMRQPD
-92 GSVLHGENVGN
+92 GSILHDKGVNK

-108 NMTDAAIIKAA
+108 GIKDAAVIKAA
-119 EKIICKHSGQVL
+119 ENIIRKHSGQVL
-131 EWLQSGQLRE
+131 GWLRAGRLQK
-141 ATPELL
+141 ATPTLL

-162 RDEKHRELVRQAVK
+162 SDEAHRELVRQAVK

-264 LCIEGMK
+264 LCIEGMR
-271 TDIRY
+271 TDAKY

-305 VVYIEIGAKYVQ
+305 VVYIEIGAKSVQ

-363 APLIVGE
+363 APLIVDE
-370 GGRRWD
+370 NRRRWD

-397 VSRTD
+397 ISRTD
-402 VIRASFEH
+402 VIRTSFEY

-415 CGMSDGQTQ
+415 CGMPDGQVQ
-424 KILGRK
+424 KILGCK
-430 AAQTYEEWYA
+430 ATQTYEEWYA

-479 KRGASVQIQTEH
+479 KRGASVKIQTEH
-491 GVKIEKI
+491 GIKIEKW